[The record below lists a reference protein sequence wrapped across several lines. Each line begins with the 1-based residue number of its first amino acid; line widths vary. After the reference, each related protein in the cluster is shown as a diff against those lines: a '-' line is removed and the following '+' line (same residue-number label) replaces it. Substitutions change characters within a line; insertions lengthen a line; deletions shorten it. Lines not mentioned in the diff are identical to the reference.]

1 LINFSARG
9 WPAPCYPC
17 AEDVFKGSPVVGR
30 TSDVAASVLVPSAQ
44 QKTARSQGPK
54 DTSTND
60 SFGSLVDSNTQAI
73 SNNAASQAHDSAPR
87 RTDSASSAS
96 DKSPRDTA

>member
-1 LINFSARG
+1 V
-9 WPAPCYPC
+9 P
-17 AEDVFKGSPVVGR
+17 
-30 TSDVAASVLVPSAQ
+30 VPSAQ

-73 SNNAASQAHDSAPR
+73 SNNAASQAQDSAPR
-87 RTDSASSAS
+87 RTDSNGLHSG
-96 DKSPRDTA
+96 R